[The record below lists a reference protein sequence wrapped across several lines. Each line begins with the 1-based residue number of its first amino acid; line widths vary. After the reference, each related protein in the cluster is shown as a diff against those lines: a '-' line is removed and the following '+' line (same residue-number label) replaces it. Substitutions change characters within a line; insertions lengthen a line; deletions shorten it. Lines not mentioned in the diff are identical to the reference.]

1 MINFLSK
8 PQVMKLTFGTDIKH
22 HRILSVSSRVDAMK
36 KRAIISVMGVIAV
49 AVISS
54 VLLYQ
59 LMAEGESLG
68 NLGLVGVFLAAMLS
82 HLTVVAR
89 DMFVP
94 LFLPLAPYYHPV
106 ILGSAAGIGGAIGE
120 VSTYMLGWGVAES
133 IENSK
138 TDDRLARWINK
149 YGIWAV
155 LLVAATPLPD
165 TPIVILAGSRKL
177 PFRRLM
183 AAEVLGKSALY
194 SLGAVIGGAVFAGLE
209 NTVGIGVASALMV
222 VGSLVFCVAV
232 TWGPSRNL
240 IFGWMEKLIPN
251 LSS

>member
-1 MINFLSK
+1 
-8 PQVMKLTFGTDIKH
+8 MKLTYGTDMRNK
-22 HRILSVSSRVDAMK
+22 RFLSLTQRADTVK
-36 KRAIISVMGVIAV
+36 KRALISVIGVVAV

-54 VLLYQ
+54 ALLYQ

-94 LFLPLAPYYHPV
+94 LFLPLAPYYHPI
-106 ILGSAAGIGGAIGE
+106 ILGTAAGMGGAIGE

-133 IENSK
+133 IDDLK

-177 PFRRLM
+177 PFRRLL
-183 AAEVLGKSALY
+183 AAEIAGKSALY

-209 NTVGIGVASALMV
+209 NSVGIAVASALMV
-222 VGSLVFCVAV
+222 IGSLVFCIAV

>member
-1 MINFLSK
+1 MRNNRF
-8 PQVMKLTFGTDIKH
+8 
-22 HRILSVSSRVDAMK
+22 LSVSNRADDMK
-36 KRAIISVMGVIAV
+36 KRALISVIGVVAV

-54 VLLYQ
+54 ALLYQ

-68 NLGLVGVFLAAMLS
+68 NMGLVGVFLAAMLS

-94 LFLPLAPYYHPV
+94 LFLPLAPYYHPI
-106 ILGSAAGIGGAIGE
+106 ILGTAAGMGGAIGE

-133 IENSK
+133 MENSK

-177 PFRRLM
+177 PFRRLL
-183 AAEVLGKSALY
+183 AAEIVGKSALY

-209 NTVGIGVASALMV
+209 NTVGIAVASALMV
-222 VGSLVFCVAV
+222 IGSLVFCIAV

>member
-1 MINFLSK
+1 MRNNRF
-8 PQVMKLTFGTDIKH
+8 
-22 HRILSVSSRVDAMK
+22 LSVSNRADDMK
-36 KRAIISVMGVIAV
+36 KRALISVIGVVAV

-54 VLLYQ
+54 ALLYQ

-68 NLGLVGVFLAAMLS
+68 NMGLVGVFLAAMLS

-94 LFLPLAPYYHPV
+94 LFLPLAPYYHPI
-106 ILGSAAGIGGAIGE
+106 ILGTAAGMGGAIGE

-133 IENSK
+133 MESSK

-177 PFRRLM
+177 PFRRLL
-183 AAEVLGKSALY
+183 AAEIVGKSALY

-209 NTVGIGVASALMV
+209 NTVGIAVASALMV
-222 VGSLVFCVAV
+222 IGSLVFCIAV